1 MAESAD
7 SIASWSSSSHV
18 CMTGSG
24 PAVSAPTNMSSS
36 KSIDASVDGLR
47 TSSSSFFATP
57 LMAESADSIASWSSS
72 SHVCITGSGAGGL
85 PTERSAF
92 IHAPSSR
99 SMDASVDGRVGASA
113 GSDASSSSSSFAS
126 SSAVPKPNS
135 TFSMAA

>member
-1 MAESAD
+1 MDASVDGLRNSSSSSSSFFAPPLMAESAD

-24 PAVSAPTNMSSS
+24 
-36 KSIDASVDGLR
+36 
-47 TSSSSFFATP
+47 
-57 LMAESADSIASWSSS
+57 
-72 SHVCITGSGAGGL
+72 AGGL

-92 IHAPSSR
+92 IHDPSSR

-113 GSDASSSSSSFAS
+113 GSDASSSSASSAS
-126 SSAVPKPNS
+126 SSASAAPKPNS

>member
-1 MAESAD
+1 
-7 SIASWSSSSHV
+7 
-18 CMTGSG
+18 MTGSG

-47 TSSSSFFATP
+47 TSSSFFAPP

>member
-1 MAESAD
+1 
-7 SIASWSSSSHV
+7 
-18 CMTGSG
+18 
-24 PAVSAPTNMSSS
+24 MSSS
-36 KSIDASVDGLR
+36 KSIDASVDGPL
-47 TSSSSFFATP
+47 TSSSSSSSSFFATP